1 LGNDY
6 DFIWFESGLFLVS
19 LIITILSFVAIV
31 FLMIMHYC
39 IWEPGYKMKLSQEKN
54 VSFVREDWHNELCD
68 VYFTRIA
75 ELRGNRKYRI
85 EQLPDPVLEKK

>member
-1 LGNDY
+1 
-6 DFIWFESGLFLVS
+6 
-19 LIITILSFVAIV
+19 
-31 FLMIMHYC
+31 
-39 IWEPGYKMKLSQEKN
+39 MKLSQEKN

-85 EQLPDPVLEKK
+85 EQLPDPVLEKKSKKKD